1 MNLFSSSLLA
11 LVILAYCFINA
22 ISLLFVWMQL
32 SFFEQY
38 TWTILLVWLIPVF
51 YYWIVYWKEA
61 RQNHQFNPILLG
73 GALFFSLI
81 GNIGALNSFNYLG
94 LALAITAFVPW
105 TYFTFIWLFCSFT
118 WMPGTSWFASYMAI
132 THLFFVRLVIAIVA
146 SALLIYNIRKR
157 LSGVVKCQQ

>member
-1 MNLFSSSLLA
+1 MNLFSSSILA
-11 LVILAYCFINA
+11 LVILVYCLINS

-38 TWTILLVWLIPVF
+38 TWIILLVWLLPVL
-51 YYWIVYWKEA
+51 YYWIVHRKEA
-61 RQNHQFNPILLG
+61 ANTHQFNPFLLG
-73 GALFFSLI
+73 GALFFSLV

-94 LALAITAFVPW
+94 LALAISAFVPW

-132 THLFFVRLVIAIVA
+132 THLFYFRLVVAIVA

-157 LSGVVKCQQ
+157 LSEVVQ